1 MTTGEPAVVSIETDR
16 DADELLRL
24 AASVDQASAH
34 VIGQTIVEEAK
45 RRGLKL
51 TKPVQLAE
59 VPGEGIEG
67 YVDERKVAVGGWGF
81 IAEKVKSA
89 TRPGPKDKSIV
100 TAYVAIDGTL
110 AGTIVMADPVRK
122 DAALVIADLRRL
134 GVKRLSLATGDRSEV
149 AGAIGLALRLDQISA
164 QLTPARKVETVA
176 AE

>member
-1 MTTGEPAVVSIETDR
+1 M
-16 DADELLRL
+16 
-24 AASVDQASAH
+24 
-34 VIGQTIVEEAK
+34 IGQTIVEEAK

-134 GVKRLSLATGDRSEV
+134 GVKRLTSRLATGAKSPALLVLLFVLIRSALSLRRLGKSKQWRPREPT
-149 AGAIGLALRLDQISA
+149 GAS
-164 QLTPARKVETVA
+164 
-176 AE
+176 